1 MQNYHIYAH
10 YVKEKGTSP
19 TSVQH
24 KGAVE
29 NRTQAVKSQVS
40 EEKSQKMKAIPT
52 PTKIAATGL
61 MVAHKVNSYVGEL
74 TENRIAARR
83 VQVGL
88 TMAGIGLLSIT
99 NPVAGGIAF
108 ASYVGN
114 AAVQYGI
121 RNFKENLSAEY
132 MRQLSGGTVKTGR

>member
-1 MQNYHIYAH
+1 
-10 YVKEKGTSP
+10 
-19 TSVQH
+19 
-24 KGAVE
+24 
-29 NRTQAVKSQVS
+29 
-40 EEKSQKMKAIPT
+40 
-52 PTKIAATGL
+52 
-61 MVAHKVNSYVGEL
+61 
-74 TENRIAARR
+74 
-83 VQVGL
+83 
-88 TMAGIGLLSIT
+88 MAGIGLLSIT

>member
-10 YVKEKGTSP
+10 YVTNQGTSP
-19 TSVQH
+19 TSIQH
-24 KGAVE
+24 KSVSQPK
-29 NRTQAVKSQVS
+29 TQAIQPQVAQN
-40 EEKSQKMKAIPT
+40 KAQRIKAIPT

-88 TMAGIGLLSIT
+88 TMAGIGLLSIS